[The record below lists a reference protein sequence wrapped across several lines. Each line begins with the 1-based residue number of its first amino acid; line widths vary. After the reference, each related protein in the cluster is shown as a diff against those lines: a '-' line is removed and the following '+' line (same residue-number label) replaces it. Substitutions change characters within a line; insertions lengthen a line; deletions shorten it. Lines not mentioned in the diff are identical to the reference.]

1 MSLCSLIIAKKPI
14 EIIGKDRYHKHTL
27 IYENSQ
33 DHIYVY
39 SRMFDNILAPRT
51 RKPQVLPS
59 YYQFLSSVNQISP
72 IFVVIGDLIRRQ
84 SELDLAMEKIKLLND
99 QAITALNIETPIE
112 YGKIYL
118 IA

>member
-1 MSLCSLIIAKKPI
+1 MSLCSLIITKQPI
-14 EIIGKDRYHKHTL
+14 DEIGKDRYHKHIL
-27 IYENSQ
+27 IYEHDQ

-39 SRMFDNILAPRT
+39 SRMFNNILVPRT

-59 YYQFLSSVNQISP
+59 YYQFLLSINQISP

-112 YGKIYL
+112 FGRIYF
-118 IA
+118 IS